1 MAITELPN
9 SRRITYGS
17 GQPIGVREYHVYPYA
32 TEADVLALFAAGLLP
47 GKLERWPS
55 TGYFTPDIDLRVFD
69 YEILR
74 DPSVQEAWI
83 VRITY
88 RELGPDPLTP
98 NLTPNEAGYISMRT
112 SMEAT
117 FEDAWRQWDT
127 QAALNAVADANLDS
141 FFRPLYAVGTQDSD
155 IEGTRIDVAGNPT
168 SVMRHVQRIQLEL
181 VSPFRPS
188 PNIYR
193 AYLGTRNLSTF
204 LDCPRGT
211 IVFTGVEGAISSPGK
226 WALTFNFDVDYFY
239 HLKQVPKRHPNGS
252 VVLDVGDAETTGT
265 GHAKIVSWVQPF
277 SIGTEFRDMTSYFAS
292 LP

>member
-1 MAITELPN
+1 MAITELPT

-17 GQPIGVREYHVYPYA
+17 GQPIGVREYHVYPYP
-32 TEADVLALFAAGLLP
+32 TEADVLNLFASGLLP
-47 GKLERWPS
+47 GKLEKWPS
-55 TGYFTPDIDLRVFD
+55 AGYFTPDVDLRVFD

-74 DPSVQEAWI
+74 DPEVQEAWI

-88 RELGPDPLTP
+88 REQGPDALTP

-112 SMEAT
+112 SMEAQ
-117 FEDAWRQWDT
+117 FEDAWRQWNSVDE
-127 QAALNAVADANLDS
+127 LSNINISKLDD
-141 FFRPLYAVGTQDSD
+141 FFRPLFPIGSLDGD
-155 IEGTRIDVAGNPT
+155 IGGTRIDVAGNPT
-168 SVMRHVQRIQLEL
+168 SVMKHVQRIQLEL

-188 PNIYR
+188 ANVYR
-193 AYLGTRNLSTF
+193 SYLGTRNLSTF

-211 IVFTGVEGAISSPGK
+211 VVFAGVEGAISSPGK
-226 WALTFNFDVDYFY
+226 WSLTFNFDVDFWY

-252 VVLDVGDAETTGT
+252 VILDVGTEGTDGT

-277 SIGTEFRDMTSYFAS
+277 PIGTEFRNMTSFFAS